1 MERRG
6 YIKQLCAWWESL
18 ETEADNLRI
27 NPSIF
32 KPQPNTCPKPSEQP
46 QMCIPKPEKLQKYNA
61 EDCYIIREA
70 LQKLNQFL
78 AASHQNG
85 CNDKRCKYNPINCM
99 LKTKIKQKNVLD
111 FGPNTAEIKI
121 KKKRGRKSMYE
132 LQQIALLKAAKGV

>member
-6 YIKQLCAWWESL
+6 HLKQLCAWWESL

-32 KPQPNTCPKPSEQP
+32 KQQPNACAKPSDHSQSSAS
-46 QMCIPKPEKLQKYNA
+46 KPEKCQNHNP

-85 CNDKRCKYNPINCM
+85 CNDKRCKYNPLTCM
-99 LKTKIKQKNVLD
+99 LKTKIKKKNVLE
-111 FGPNTAEIKI
+111 FGANPPEINI